1 MRGKI
6 MALNGMNDTTNQKD
20 EDVSWTPDM
29 PDRRVND
36 RREQSDIDSKRS
48 MTVPDVQSGNERRQ
62 NNDRRKQVKL
72 IITGR
77 AQEA

>member
-1 MRGKI
+1 MTSK
-6 MALNGMNDTTNQKD
+6 GMKNSTNQND
-20 EDVSWTPDM
+20 EDVNWTPDM

-36 RREQSDIDSKRS
+36 RREQSSVNSDRP
-48 MTVPDVQSGNERRQ
+48 MTVPDVQSGSDRRQ